1 MKRTKISSALVSS
14 LLSVAATLLAVL
26 LTEVQLPAEREYAT
40 FVVFSFFIATLVIL
54 TLVYLGAYLADLQA
68 ARAEVESSKV
78 IRDSFPT
85 LVSFRRRTEVLEVS
99 AAGDGVL
106 TWDFD
111 LESDLEESVP
121 ILTFPVLAE
130 TDPSRQRWTSISI
143 DHIRVNGIEQDAS
156 AAFRPAEERILVR
169 DMEGL
174 SRNVPMIE
182 YGLLHVPVE
191 LERGRRSSQVEVKMQ
206 MKGLFRE
213 ARKMEVLFI
222 DIPYFTRDLIVTI
235 RSPDGP
241 VRRSPELSGRTVL
254 ALSGL
259 MDTADWA
266 ETARQDSQ
274 CQQVGDTLVWKA
286 QTPKL
291 GYRYKLYFRLEYNR
305 KKIT

>member
-1 MKRTKISSALVSS
+1 VKRARISSALVAS
-14 LLSVAATLLAVL
+14 LISVGATLLAVL
-26 LTEVQLPAEREYAT
+26 LTEINLPAEQKYAT
-40 FVVFSFFIATLVIL
+40 FVVFTFFVATLVIL
-54 TLVYLGAYLADLQA
+54 SLVYLGAYLVDLQA
-68 ARAEVESSKV
+68 ARSEIESSQI
-78 IRDSFPT
+78 IRDSIPT
-85 LVSFRRRTEVLEVS
+85 LVSFQRRTEILEVS
-99 AAGDGVL
+99 AAGDGIL

-111 LESDLEESVP
+111 LESELEESVP

-130 TDPSRQRWTSISI
+130 TDPGRQRWTSISI
-143 DHIRVNGIEQDAS
+143 DYIRVNGIEQDAS
-156 AAFRPAEERILVR
+156 GAFRPAEERILVG

-191 LERGRRSSQVEVKMQ
+191 LERGRRVSQVEVKMQ

-213 ARKMEVLFI
+213 ARNVEVLFI
-222 DIPYFTRDLIVTI
+222 DIPYLTKELIVTI

-241 VRRSPELSGRTVL
+241 VRRTPELGGRTVL

-259 MDTADWA
+259 MDIADWA
-266 ETARQDSQ
+266 ETARQDSH

-291 GYRYKLYFRLEYNR
+291 GYRYKVYFRLGQIR
-305 KKIT
+305 KAGT